1 MIGARLE
8 MGERRVGE
16 GGERDKRGEIE
27 SRCCNGHGF
36 EIEFEG
42 FGVSTYFSLVTAIAL
57 SLPSCVP
64 ATINFA

>member
-1 MIGARLE
+1 MIGALLE
-8 MGERRVGE
+8 MRGEE
-16 GGERDKRGEIE
+16 GWAKAERDKRGEIE

-36 EIEFEG
+36 EIEFKG
-42 FGVSTYFSLVTAIAL
+42 FGVSAYFSLVTAIAL